1 MGPSNANADCDCEHS
16 IVSCYTTEERD
27 GKFVCVTCEEVA
39 ADFVDF
45 LWSTGSLVVILGIL
59 LIMTSI
65 AQALVVAK
73 NLLNQ
78 ESLAVLAFADFY
90 FFFGVVH
97 TVIKKR
103 RIANSIGD
111 VCDSAPIIDPMD
123 YAPVTMGNLC
133 HYDWLLK
140 LILIFC
146 VLLIGIA
153 VLNVCWTLFGA
164 AVGIP
169 ADFEKM
175 DEGDARELPH
185 TLGSATEHG
194 DRELAQRSPAAAPSG
209 ATSDIRVEI
218 DETRDPQRN

>member
-1 MGPSNANADCDCEHS
+1 MLTLGDETSDRLKKVCQDAPPEIRYKRMLGVWFPIMKAFFALFAFLLGVAVMSQSILDCNELQGACENYRRNNREECMGPSNANADCDCEHS

-90 FFFGVVH
+90 FFFGCTWH
-97 TVIKKR
+97 
-103 RIANSIGD
+103 
-111 VCDSAPIIDPMD
+111 
-123 YAPVTMGNLC
+123 
-133 HYDWLLK
+133 
-140 LILIFC
+140 
-146 VLLIGIA
+146 
-153 VLNVCWTLFGA
+153 
-164 AVGIP
+164 
-169 ADFEKM
+169 
-175 DEGDARELPH
+175 
-185 TLGSATEHG
+185 
-194 DRELAQRSPAAAPSG
+194 
-209 ATSDIRVEI
+209 
-218 DETRDPQRN
+218 